1 MRSSDTGDLGQMD
14 VRVGDRAGVEAETD
28 FTMAKA
34 NLKPTLEHQSF
45 ERSRATQCEQSTL
58 Q

>member
-1 MRSSDTGDLGQMD
+1 MD

-28 FTMAKA
+28 FTLAKA
-34 NLKPTLEHQSF
+34 NLNPTLEHQSF
-45 ERSRATQCEQSTL
+45 ERSRAIQCERSTL

>member
-1 MRSSDTGDLGQMD
+1 MGVDG
-14 VRVGDRAGVEAETD
+14 GDRAGVEAETD
-28 FTMAKA
+28 FTLAKA